1 MHELQKR
8 ETSTIEVLADATE
21 LHPNTVREHLARLI
35 EADLVRSE
43 PEVRT
48 TRGRPRIRYRA
59 TTSNDVHND
68 PVAARVL
75 EQSIAQAALS
85 EALIRGFGDETAVGR
100 AESAGRAVGQSLPLA
115 EVPEDSDREL
125 LALSAHLDA
134 FGFDPE
140 LDRDELTYHLWRC
153 PFKVMAKE
161 RPEVVC
167 SVHSGL
173 AQGILD
179 QAGGRYQ
186 VEALTPFVGPEHCT
200 LQVAAKSS
208 GPTVD

>member
-8 ETSTIEVLADATE
+8 ETSTIDVLAEATE
-21 LHPNTVREHLARLI
+21 LHPNTIREHLARLI

-43 PEVRT
+43 PEVRS

-59 TTSNDVHND
+59 TTTNDVHDD
-68 PVAARVL
+68 PVAARFL
-75 EQSIAQAALS
+75 EQSIAQAALA
-85 EALIRGFGDETAVGR
+85 EALIRGFGEDTAVDRAETAGR
-100 AESAGRAVGQSLPLA
+100 EVGQTLPLPQVA
-115 EVPEDSDREL
+115 DDADREL
-125 LALSAHLDA
+125 LALSAHLDS

-140 LDRDELTYHLWRC
+140 LDREELTYHLWRC
-153 PFKVMAKE
+153 PFKAMAKE

-167 SVHSGL
+167 SVHAGL

-179 QAGGRYQ
+179 QAGGRYE

-200 LQVAAKSS
+200 LALALRGEPAASA
-208 GPTVD
+208 